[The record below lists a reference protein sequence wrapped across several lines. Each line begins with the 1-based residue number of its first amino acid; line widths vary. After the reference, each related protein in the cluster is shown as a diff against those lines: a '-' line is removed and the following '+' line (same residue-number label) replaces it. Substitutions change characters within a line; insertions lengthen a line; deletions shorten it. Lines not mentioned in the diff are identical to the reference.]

1 MTITEISLLE
11 VLYMKMLYS
20 LQVCVSSSQRRKQIQ
35 GGTCYLS
42 GRWEAPLSL
51 SPLLPLAPL
60 SLHAMPLV
68 VVGIA
73 GHCCSGLR
81 AIVARLRLTM
91 CWEAPAPL
99 WVSALHACHCP
110 AILSTT
116 TNTSVLTT
124 CFNSSIPTQ
133 ATLCCWHSSL
143 KYGMKSFGLSLLCS

>member
-1 MTITEISLLE
+1 MLAAARGGSRSREGPVTSL
-11 VLYMKMLYS
+11 
-20 LQVCVSSSQRRKQIQ
+20 
-35 GGTCYLS
+35 GG
-42 GRWEAPLSL
+42 GRHLSL

-99 WVSALHACHCP
+99 WVSAIIMPP
-110 AILSTT
+110 APLPAFPHKPTLPLAQSTAST
-116 TNTSVLTT
+116 
-124 CFNSSIPTQ
+124 
-133 ATLCCWHSSL
+133 HSFFSRHTSL
-143 KYGMKSFGLSLLCS
+143 KKGLPRVWRKLSLLQIQSDQKMQKWTSVRGIRFAG